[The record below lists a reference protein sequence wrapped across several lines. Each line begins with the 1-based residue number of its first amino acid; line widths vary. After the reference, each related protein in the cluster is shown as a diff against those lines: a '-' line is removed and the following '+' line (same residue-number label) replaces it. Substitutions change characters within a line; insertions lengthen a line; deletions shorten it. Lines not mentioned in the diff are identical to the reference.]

1 VNFPITNLFG
11 FSCGSDRGFFW
22 NFEKGC
28 FYVYSEK
35 LKKGM
40 LLDIK
45 FNVIDNNYKIKKD
58 NFVFNPAEEYADKI
72 TEFVFT
78 QSDDKDLRALVY
90 SLIA

>member
-1 VNFPITNLFG
+1 
-11 FSCGSDRGFFW
+11 
-22 NFEKGC
+22 
-28 FYVYSEK
+28 
-35 LKKGM
+35 M